1 MNPTQYLLCVL
12 ISLCLYLAMTVE
24 AQSQTFT
31 ASPEKDLTN
40 VTYLDF
46 TSTEVEM
53 DTLGD
58 TVGQSEIELS
68 TVAGDSQEESSNSQP
83 SLPEN
88 SGIQEDPATSSESKT
103 AASLLPPV
111 PFSEAV
117 TGELDELNPSAS
129 TSEPW
134 FSPAAVTSPSDFAE
148 MLGLPPASPTNTR
161 LTRPESTSGTTDQ
174 PSSRSAEGSAPGG
187 QWEPTAARPGT
198 PEAPAVTLGF
208 TDTVLK
214 PSSSS
219 VLQQLLPG
227 VVGITGS
234 ARTLTVAKG
243 AVSPGGPPIGS
254 GTGVG
259 SATPDPDHRTA
270 TEVESKEEEPGHHP
284 EEVQEP
290 GVPIGRGESQKM
302 TQVVCRDWN
311 KLAGKSYVILNMTEN
326 SECEVFRSHNGLE
339 LLKIVAESFSRKV
352 STPTSSWLLSLSK
365 PSEHDKHLLMMLAS
379 DRGTIPAKEVIAML
393 GDVKD
398 HLREI
403 GIHNISSAM
412 GCQGRP
418 SQPRGDYGKLFI
430 VLVIIGSICA
440 VIIVSGFVYICWQR
454 RLPKLTH
461 MSHGEELHFVENG
474 CHDNPTLDITIDSTV
489 EMQEKK
495 PSVNGDAIERSGGW
509 NALVNKRSKDEG
521 DSFEEDT
528 HL

>member
-12 ISLCLYLAMTVE
+12 ISLCLYCAMMVA
-24 AQSQTFT
+24 AQSQTFN
-31 ASPEKDLTN
+31 SSSGKDLTN

-53 DTLGD
+53 DALGD
-58 TVGQSEIELS
+58 VVGQSEVELS
-68 TVAGDSQEESSNSQP
+68 TVAGDSQEESSSSQP
-83 SLPEN
+83 SLPGN
-88 SGIQEDPATSSESKT
+88 SGIQEDPEASSESTT
-103 AASLLPPV
+103 ATSLLPPV

-117 TGELDELNPSAS
+117 AGELDELNPFSS
-129 TSEPW
+129 TLEPW
-134 FSPAAVTSPSDFAE
+134 FSLVTMTSPSGFAE

-161 LTRPESTSGTTDQ
+161 LMRPGSTMEQ
-174 PSSRSAEGSAPGG
+174 PSSRAAEGSALGG
-187 QWEPTAARPGT
+187 QKEPTATRPGT

-234 ARTLTVAKG
+234 ARTLTMARG
-243 AVSPGGPPIGS
+243 SISPAGPPIGS

-259 SATPDPDHRTA
+259 TATPDPDHRTA
-270 TEVESKEEEPGHHP
+270 TEVESKAEEPGQHP

-290 GVPIGRGESQKM
+290 GVPIGRGGSQKM

-339 LLKIVAESFSRKV
+339 LLKIVAESFSRKL

-379 DRGTIPAKEVIAML
+379 DRGTIPAKEVITML

-403 GIHNISSAM
+403 GIQNISSAM

-418 SQPRGDYGKLFI
+418 NQPRGDYGKLFI